1 MMSEEHTW
9 NILGEHFKR
18 KGFVHHQTESFDQ
31 FINVGIHKIITEE
44 PEIVLN
50 SKNGK
55 NPGSYTSY
63 KVSFSNV
70 YVPNPTVTEDTRV
83 LRGFFPAEARQRDL
97 TYDSPIYATV
107 TETLEIDGKEPET
120 NQHVR
125 VVLGRIPIML
135 RSSKCYLT
143 DMTPE
148 ERIQAGECKHDQGGY
163 FLIRGKERV
172 LVSQLRGVY
181 NTPLVYEQRSGD
193 KYSFSCEMRSMS
205 EETGHS
211 VLISA
216 VIGVDDRTLSFS
228 LPYIKDYIPMGVV
241 FKAMGYRTEQFADL
255 IGLSCEK
262 TKKYISLI
270 INDSFFVE
278 EKDDGFVLF
287 VFENQKK
294 VADSLQVDETTADGK
309 RRVNDKLKE
318 MWKNENADDWKHKS
332 TKINALKYIGQHT
345 NHPIKESERK
355 DYAEQVVECEIF
367 PHMGVTSTIKEKAYL
382 LGHMIH
388 KLLATRLGIRKPDDR
403 DNYINKR
410 VESPGVLCHELF
422 RQLFKK
428 YIGSIIAII
437 EKKKQLPDAM
447 SIIPRLT
454 DITKGFIHC
463 FGTGNWGVPKNSYV
477 RQGVAQI
484 LSRLS
489 YGATLSNLR
498 RVSIPVGKESKNT
511 AIRQINPSQIMYICP
526 VETPEGAP
534 VGIVLNLSLL
544 TRISDRTPTVLVKEV
559 LELCENMSSI
569 KDFKIL
575 NEQTKVFLN
584 GILTGVTEEPNE
596 LVEELKEMRRIKML
610 PWDVSISYDEVD
622 DEVNICSDEGRLLRP
637 VFTVKDDSIMAK
649 ETDGTNWDELVEKGL
664 IIYIDN
670 MEANGSVIA
679 FTQKELSKYKSSYCE
694 ISAAM
699 MLGVMASIIPFP
711 DHSQCIFKDEPVYM
725 ANGTVKKIC
734 DVQVGDEVITF
745 HPETQQQSIT
755 KVSHTYTN
763 KTDKQLFE
771 ITTLSGR
778 KITATFD
785 HRFMTFDG
793 WKRIEEIEVGKTLVG
808 VSTEPKPVSNL
819 VDEYVV
825 LTKEK
830 FIERCLN
837 AQIEEFFV
845 TKYAS
850 EISFPIK
857 STDTNLYIISRL
869 FGFICTKSC
878 YISFSDQGDVILNVL
893 FTDKHSANL
902 FNEDIERL
910 GFKYSKKVVDF
921 HCTEYSGAISAL
933 FIALGCNN
941 IIQEEECKYKRLPD
955 WIKNGSDL
963 VKREFL
969 SGFQGGCGSEIKHIL
984 TNKIIMGVTSK
995 SIKTEYVD
1003 SLMDFMNDIV
1013 ELLRYFNIET
1023 NNITCEKYK
1032 DIMDVSYYISS
1043 TRNNLIK
1050 YFDIVGYRY
1059 NVDKN
1064 RDSGIYVEYL
1074 KYLEKKY
1081 IERFHLD
1088 KEIKSYTDTIH
1099 LDVKNGHKIKKLH
1112 SDKIKLQKGLFSPEE
1127 WRNIIKWK
1135 STTLFIPLESKI
1147 ESLETI
1153 ISDITTE
1160 STNQSFL
1167 CGDTF
1172 CVHNSPRNCYQ
1183 CLDPETLVVMADNTK
1198 KAIKDI
1204 KIGDSVVSVDPI
1216 TCVQTT
1222 TKVINQYV
1230 RETEK
1235 EIITVETE
1243 SGRKITCTVDHP
1255 VLTTDGWKH
1264 AIDAENICVIPQ
1276 QVVYSGGDEDLYITL
1291 PETSVKEKH
1300 INDLTSIGLYPIK
1313 STSLPILARIV
1324 GYLITNG
1331 STSLYDKRPQVKFN
1345 FYSIEDCED
1354 FLKDLHNLGF
1364 SANKLIDVDKITD
1377 VIFEKYGKCKQIIY
1391 NNAFASLLIGLVDGY
1406 VGKRTTQSHH
1416 PLMNWIKNGSMLVKR
1431 EFLSGFQGGNKLT
1444 GVTSTKFLFN
1454 HISLPSRVDYVNSL
1468 LEFMKEIKVLFEEFD
1483 IECSG
1488 PFLIK
1493 KSQHSQSDD
1502 VHLYFK
1508 NTPLN
1513 HINYFEKIGWRY
1525 NIFKYLESLTVYEYQ
1540 KTCQKS
1546 INDIIVERQVIKKYI
1561 EDSMTIRQIS
1571 DKLNK
1576 TYQYISDSIRSIEEN
1591 RDPRIP
1597 NSFESYTEWKRQV
1610 KDRAIFVKI
1619 VSKTRLVKGNMI
1631 ADITTESENH
1641 SFIAGDSF
1649 CVHNSSMGK
1658 QAMSMFALSH
1668 LIRADTVVHVLNN
1681 PHRPLVGTKA
1691 AEMMGF
1697 NEMPSGVNCIVAIAC
1712 YSGFNQEDSVML
1724 NHSAVQRG
1732 LFWATTYKT
1741 HVDEEKKQGYNCEKI
1756 GIPPLNI
1763 RKHDANYGLLDQ
1775 NGIVRLR
1782 HSKWVDEKGQTK
1794 GGGSIFVQKGDVIIG
1809 KISIQSDKS
1818 GNEVITDCSLIIGKG
1833 EEGYIDRIFL
1843 STTPN
1848 GYKLIKIVIRSLR
1861 IPEVGDKFASRA
1873 AQKGTVGM
1881 IYRQEDMPFT
1891 KDGISPDIIINPH
1904 CLAEDHEILTESGF
1918 MNWKEAKDGY
1928 NKGTLRMASYNHKTG
1943 NLVYEFPTAFILND
1957 SKTQEMIKFTDKL
1970 SSKTNVSLLVTDDH
1984 DMFAKCGKIEEN
1996 CPIWD
2001 DYKKIKARELL
2012 SSNKI
2017 DLIKFIGKARSGFKG
2032 NIRDIPFINLLVLNT
2047 REKLFAFCELY
2058 GYWLANG
2065 GCLGFC
2071 GNSLEVTSVKLS
2083 DDEWLRKRFTILE
2096 LVLFTDYTYDTSRSS
2111 IINKN
2116 WRSRWSITNKDWINT
2131 FCSNHNKKSM
2141 ALWVWNLPADLAR
2154 YVLSGLRYVDG
2165 SEKANR
2171 NIIRTECAQFRDEI
2185 IRLTLHSG
2193 YSSYFEI
2200 RNEEINN
2207 RVSWIIFYTNNN
2219 IVSEPV
2225 LNTHTDVKKIEYV
2238 GLTWCVTM
2246 PSGFI
2251 ITRRATRNK
2260 ENIVVKA
2267 SRPIITGQCIPS
2279 RMTIN
2284 QLIESVMGKSCVI
2297 NGKYGDA
2304 TPFTDESKNIAEEAC
2319 KTLGMNGY
2327 ESTGKEILMN
2337 GMTGEPM
2344 GMFFIGPVYY
2354 QRLKH
2359 LVSDKMH
2366 ARATGPITTL
2376 TRQPLEG
2383 RSRDG
2388 GQRFGEMERD
2398 CFCSVPIP
2406 LNCGLSVKIETMEN
2420 KDYSVLSYHEEKKEV
2435 IPSKQS
2441 NFLYKG
2447 ERECVDV
2454 VFQDGRIIRGTD
2466 NHKILTSEN
2475 IWIPIHETKTGIT
2488 QIKTGITNPL
2498 IDVKEEIEKC
2508 ANWKFQAGNTK
2519 LEVTDEESYFR
2530 TLSFARLVGYISAD
2544 GGIYY
2549 ITRTKTYTGVIN
2561 LGHKIDVTSVLE
2573 DLEKFSIIK
2582 QQVFTSKKYYSIR
2595 IPQNFVEDLMAVKGM
2610 IIGTKINQP
2619 AQLPNFITDPSCPL
2633 PIVREFLGGLFGA
2646 DGHTCVLALHRGKR
2660 DLLTSVSFSK
2670 SRIGSQQDSLQKM
2683 MEQLQILLA
2692 RFDIHNVT
2700 IQKAKETTSSKKKVD
2715 SLQENKSYQLTL
2727 HLCIDELPRF
2737 HEKIGFRYCCHK
2749 SQRLEAGASY
2759 KRLRDGVTRQHNWL
2773 VQRVDELTHFSEIK
2787 NQFPEQNVPTKK
2799 AILQAVKD
2807 LNKTETL
2814 LHEYAIPSAHDINDH
2829 LVKGTSFGKFRGKG
2843 FPNAEEYLKDIG
2855 SLDWFLQD
2863 EPVKPEIDSSLCE
2876 DTEDITSVSYG
2887 VNCECEGLPTMNLRV
2902 IDIRPAGVHPVYDI
2916 QVDNT
2921 HTFLANGIVAHNC
2934 MIGHGVS
2941 KFLQERLFLVSDKYQ
2956 VSICNKCGNFATS
2969 KTECQSCET
2978 DQISLVKLPYV
2989 GKLVIQELNAMM
3001 IKTKITAK

>member
-1 MMSEEHTW
+1 MSEEHTW
-9 NILGEHFKR
+9 NILGDHFKR

-241 FKAMGYRTEQFADL
+241 FKAMGYRTDQFADL

-278 EKDDGFVLF
+278 EKDDGFLLF

-294 VADSLQVDETTADGK
+294 VAESLRADETTADGK

-318 MWKNENADDWKHKS
+318 MWKNENPDDWKHKS

-559 LELCENMSSI
+559 LELCENMSSV

-637 VFTVKDDSIMAK
+637 VFTVKDEYITAK
-649 ETDGTNWDELVEKGL
+649 ETDGTNWDDLVERGL
-664 IIYIDN
+664 IVYVDN
-670 MEANGSVIA
+670 MEANGAVIA
-679 FTQKELSKYKSSYCE
+679 FNQKELSKYKSSYCE

-771 ITTLSGR
+771 ITTISGR

-793 WKRIEEIEVGKTLVG
+793 WKRVEEIEVGKTLVG

-819 VDEYVV
+819 VDEYII
-825 LTKEK
+825 LTKDQ
-830 FIERCLN
+830 FIQRCLD
-837 AQIEEFFV
+837 AQIKESFV

-850 EISFPIK
+850 ELSFPIK
-857 STDTNLYIISRL
+857 STDTNLYIVSRL
-869 FGFICTKSC
+869 FGFISTEWC
-878 YISFSDQGDVILNVL
+878 YLGFSDQGDIILNVY
-893 FTDKHSANL
+893 FTDEHSATL
-902 FNEDIERL
+902 FNEDSERL
-910 GFKYSKKVVDF
+910 GFKYKCISDVAKFVEVNESTY
-921 HCTEYSGAISAL
+921 HSTIEYSGTFPAL

-941 IIQEEECKYKRLPD
+941 TIHEGQYKSLPY

-969 SGFQGGCGSEIKHIL
+969 AGFQGGNTLDVDMRPTRHI
-984 TNKIIMGVTSK
+984 TGEEDT
-995 SIKTEYVD
+995 VD
-1003 SLMDFMNDIV
+1003 IVMQFMNDIV
-1013 ELLRYFNIET
+1013 QLLRYFKIKT
-1023 NNITCEKYK
+1023 SDAKYE
-1032 DIMDVSYYISS
+1032 DEFVSYQICDSS
-1043 TRNNLIK
+1043 HNLIE

-1059 NVDKN
+1059 DLRKN
-1064 RDSGIYVEYL
+1064 INSGFYVEYL
-1074 KYLEKKY
+1074 KHLEN
-1081 IERFHLD
+1081 
-1088 KEIKSYTDTIH
+1088 KSQY
-1099 LDVKNGHKIKKLH
+1099 
-1112 SDKIKLQKGLFSPEE
+1112 DKIGLED
-1127 WRNIIKWK
+1127 WVNIVKWK

-1172 CVHNSPRNCYQ
+1172 CVHNSPRNAYQ
-1183 CLDPETLVVMADNTK
+1183 
-1198 KAIKDI
+1198 
-1204 KIGDSVVSVDPI
+1204 
-1216 TCVQTT
+1216 
-1222 TKVINQYV
+1222 
-1230 RETEK
+1230 
-1235 EIITVETE
+1235 
-1243 SGRKITCTVDHP
+1243 
-1255 VLTTDGWKH
+1255 
-1264 AIDAENICVIPQ
+1264 
-1276 QVVYSGGDEDLYITL
+1276 
-1291 PETSVKEKH
+1291 
-1300 INDLTSIGLYPIK
+1300 
-1313 STSLPILARIV
+1313 
-1324 GYLITNG
+1324 
-1331 STSLYDKRPQVKFN
+1331 
-1345 FYSIEDCED
+1345 
-1354 FLKDLHNLGF
+1354 
-1364 SANKLIDVDKITD
+1364 
-1377 VIFEKYGKCKQIIY
+1377 
-1391 NNAFASLLIGLVDGY
+1391 
-1406 VGKRTTQSHH
+1406 
-1416 PLMNWIKNGSMLVKR
+1416 
-1431 EFLSGFQGGNKLT
+1431 
-1444 GVTSTKFLFN
+1444 
-1454 HISLPSRVDYVNSL
+1454 
-1468 LEFMKEIKVLFEEFD
+1468 
-1483 IECSG
+1483 
-1488 PFLIK
+1488 
-1493 KSQHSQSDD
+1493 
-1502 VHLYFK
+1502 
-1508 NTPLN
+1508 
-1513 HINYFEKIGWRY
+1513 
-1525 NIFKYLESLTVYEYQ
+1525 
-1540 KTCQKS
+1540 
-1546 INDIIVERQVIKKYI
+1546 
-1561 EDSMTIRQIS
+1561 
-1571 DKLNK
+1571 
-1576 TYQYISDSIRSIEEN
+1576 
-1591 RDPRIP
+1591 
-1597 NSFESYTEWKRQV
+1597 
-1610 KDRAIFVKI
+1610 
-1619 VSKTRLVKGNMI
+1619 
-1631 ADITTESENH
+1631 
-1641 SFIAGDSF
+1641 
-1649 CVHNSSMGK
+1649 SSMGK

-1712 YSGFNQEDSVML
+1712 YTGFNQEDSVML

-1833 EEGYIDRIFL
+1833 EEGYIDRIFV

-1928 NKGTLRMASYNHKTG
+1928 NKGTLRIASYNHKTG
-1943 NLVYEFPTAFILND
+1943 HLVYEFPTAFILND

-1996 CPIWD
+1996 CPIWG
-2001 DYKKIKARELL
+2001 DYKKIKAHELL

-2131 FCSNHNKKSM
+2131 FCFNHNKKSM
-2141 ALWVWNLPADLAR
+2141 AVWVWNLPADLAR
-2154 YVLSGLRYVDG
+2154 YVLSGIRYVDG

-2200 RNEEINN
+2200 RNEEIDN

-2219 IVSEPV
+2219 LVSEPV

-2251 ITRRATRNK
+2251 ITRRASRNK

-2561 LGHKIDVTSVLE
+2561 LGHKIDVTSALE

-2727 HLCIDELPRF
+2727 HICIDDLPMF

-2749 SQRLEAGASY
+2749 SQRLEAGSSY

-2855 SLDWFLQD
+2855 ALDWFLQD

>member
-1 MMSEEHTW
+1 
-9 NILGEHFKR
+9 
-18 KGFVHHQTESFDQ
+18 
-31 FINVGIHKIITEE
+31 
-44 PEIVLN
+44 
-50 SKNGK
+50 
-55 NPGSYTSY
+55 
-63 KVSFSNV
+63 
-70 YVPNPTVTEDTRV
+70 
-83 LRGFFPAEARQRDL
+83 
-97 TYDSPIYATV
+97 
-107 TETLEIDGKEPET
+107 
-120 NQHVR
+120 
-125 VVLGRIPIML
+125 
-135 RSSKCYLT
+135 
-143 DMTPE
+143 
-148 ERIQAGECKHDQGGY
+148 
-163 FLIRGKERV
+163 
-172 LVSQLRGVY
+172 
-181 NTPLVYEQRSGD
+181 
-193 KYSFSCEMRSMS
+193 
-205 EETGHS
+205 
-211 VLISA
+211 
-216 VIGVDDRTLSFS
+216 
-228 LPYIKDYIPMGVV
+228 
-241 FKAMGYRTEQFADL
+241 
-255 IGLSCEK
+255 
-262 TKKYISLI
+262 
-270 INDSFFVE
+270 
-278 EKDDGFVLF
+278 
-287 VFENQKK
+287 
-294 VADSLQVDETTADGK
+294 
-309 RRVNDKLKE
+309 
-318 MWKNENADDWKHKS
+318 
-332 TKINALKYIGQHT
+332 
-345 NHPIKESERK
+345 
-355 DYAEQVVECEIF
+355 
-367 PHMGVTSTIKEKAYL
+367 
-382 LGHMIH
+382 
-388 KLLATRLGIRKPDDR
+388 
-403 DNYINKR
+403 
-410 VESPGVLCHELF
+410 
-422 RQLFKK
+422 
-428 YIGSIIAII
+428 
-437 EKKKQLPDAM
+437 
-447 SIIPRLT
+447 
-454 DITKGFIHC
+454 
-463 FGTGNWGVPKNSYV
+463 
-477 RQGVAQI
+477 
-484 LSRLS
+484 
-489 YGATLSNLR
+489 
-498 RVSIPVGKESKNT
+498 
-511 AIRQINPSQIMYICP
+511 
-526 VETPEGAP
+526 
-534 VGIVLNLSLL
+534 
-544 TRISDRTPTVLVKEV
+544 
-559 LELCENMSSI
+559 
-569 KDFKIL
+569 
-575 NEQTKVFLN
+575 
-584 GILTGVTEEPNE
+584 
-596 LVEELKEMRRIKML
+596 
-610 PWDVSISYDEVD
+610 
-622 DEVNICSDEGRLLRP
+622 
-637 VFTVKDDSIMAK
+637 
-649 ETDGTNWDELVEKGL
+649 
-664 IIYIDN
+664 
-670 MEANGSVIA
+670 
-679 FTQKELSKYKSSYCE
+679 
-694 ISAAM
+694 
-699 MLGVMASIIPFP
+699 
-711 DHSQCIFKDEPVYM
+711 
-725 ANGTVKKIC
+725 
-734 DVQVGDEVITF
+734 
-745 HPETQQQSIT
+745 
-755 KVSHTYTN
+755 
-763 KTDKQLFE
+763 
-771 ITTLSGR
+771 
-778 KITATFD
+778 
-785 HRFMTFDG
+785 
-793 WKRIEEIEVGKTLVG
+793 
-808 VSTEPKPVSNL
+808 
-819 VDEYVV
+819 
-825 LTKEK
+825 
-830 FIERCLN
+830 
-837 AQIEEFFV
+837 
-845 TKYAS
+845 
-850 EISFPIK
+850 
-857 STDTNLYIISRL
+857 
-869 FGFICTKSC
+869 
-878 YISFSDQGDVILNVL
+878 
-893 FTDKHSANL
+893 
-902 FNEDIERL
+902 
-910 GFKYSKKVVDF
+910 
-921 HCTEYSGAISAL
+921 
-933 FIALGCNN
+933 
-941 IIQEEECKYKRLPD
+941 
-955 WIKNGSDL
+955 
-963 VKREFL
+963 
-969 SGFQGGCGSEIKHIL
+969 
-984 TNKIIMGVTSK
+984 
-995 SIKTEYVD
+995 
-1003 SLMDFMNDIV
+1003 
-1013 ELLRYFNIET
+1013 
-1023 NNITCEKYK
+1023 
-1032 DIMDVSYYISS
+1032 
-1043 TRNNLIK
+1043 
-1050 YFDIVGYRY
+1050 
-1059 NVDKN
+1059 
-1064 RDSGIYVEYL
+1064 
-1074 KYLEKKY
+1074 
-1081 IERFHLD
+1081 
-1088 KEIKSYTDTIH
+1088 
-1099 LDVKNGHKIKKLH
+1099 
-1112 SDKIKLQKGLFSPEE
+1112 
-1127 WRNIIKWK
+1127 
-1135 STTLFIPLESKI
+1135 
-1147 ESLETI
+1147 
-1153 ISDITTE
+1153 
-1160 STNQSFL
+1160 
-1167 CGDTF
+1167 
-1172 CVHNSPRNCYQ
+1172 
-1183 CLDPETLVVMADNTK
+1183 
-1198 KAIKDI
+1198 
-1204 KIGDSVVSVDPI
+1204 
-1216 TCVQTT
+1216 
-1222 TKVINQYV
+1222 
-1230 RETEK
+1230 
-1235 EIITVETE
+1235 
-1243 SGRKITCTVDHP
+1243 
-1255 VLTTDGWKH
+1255 
-1264 AIDAENICVIPQ
+1264 
-1276 QVVYSGGDEDLYITL
+1276 
-1291 PETSVKEKH
+1291 
-1300 INDLTSIGLYPIK
+1300 
-1313 STSLPILARIV
+1313 
-1324 GYLITNG
+1324 
-1331 STSLYDKRPQVKFN
+1331 
-1345 FYSIEDCED
+1345 
-1354 FLKDLHNLGF
+1354 
-1364 SANKLIDVDKITD
+1364 
-1377 VIFEKYGKCKQIIY
+1377 
-1391 NNAFASLLIGLVDGY
+1391 
-1406 VGKRTTQSHH
+1406 
-1416 PLMNWIKNGSMLVKR
+1416 
-1431 EFLSGFQGGNKLT
+1431 
-1444 GVTSTKFLFN
+1444 
-1454 HISLPSRVDYVNSL
+1454 
-1468 LEFMKEIKVLFEEFD
+1468 
-1483 IECSG
+1483 
-1488 PFLIK
+1488 
-1493 KSQHSQSDD
+1493 
-1502 VHLYFK
+1502 
-1508 NTPLN
+1508 
-1513 HINYFEKIGWRY
+1513 
-1525 NIFKYLESLTVYEYQ
+1525 
-1540 KTCQKS
+1540 
-1546 INDIIVERQVIKKYI
+1546 
-1561 EDSMTIRQIS
+1561 
-1571 DKLNK
+1571 
-1576 TYQYISDSIRSIEEN
+1576 
-1591 RDPRIP
+1591 
-1597 NSFESYTEWKRQV
+1597 
-1610 KDRAIFVKI
+1610 
-1619 VSKTRLVKGNMI
+1619 
-1631 ADITTESENH
+1631 
-1641 SFIAGDSF
+1641 
-1649 CVHNSSMGK
+1649 MGK

-1712 YSGFNQEDSVML
+1712 YTGFNQEDSVML

-1928 NKGTLRMASYNHKTG
+1928 NKGTLRIASYNHKTG
-1943 NLVYEFPTAFILND
+1943 HLVYEFPTAFILND

-1970 SSKTNVSLLVTDDH
+1970 SSKNNVSLLVTDDH

-2001 DYKKIKARELL
+2001 DYKKIKAHELL

-2131 FCSNHNKKSM
+2131 FCCNHNKKSM

-2225 LNTHTDVKKIEYV
+2225 LNTHTDVKKTEYV

-2498 IDVKEEIEKC
+2498 IDVKEEIEQC

-2561 LGHKIDVTSVLE
+2561 LGHKIDVTSALE

-2683 MEQLQILLA
+2683 MEQLQTLLA

-2727 HLCIDELPRF
+2727 HICIDDLPMF

-2855 SLDWFLQD
+2855 ALDWFLQD
-2863 EPVKPEIDSSLCE
+2863 EPVKPEIDYSLCE

>member
-1 MMSEEHTW
+1 MSEEHTW
-9 NILGEHFKR
+9 NILGDHFKR

-148 ERIQAGECKHDQGGY
+148 ERIQAGECKYDQGGY

-278 EKDDGFVLF
+278 EKDDGFALF

-294 VADSLQVDETTADGK
+294 VAESLQVDETTADGK

-318 MWKNENADDWKHKS
+318 MWKNENAVDWKHKS

-819 VDEYVV
+819 VDEYII
-825 LTKEK
+825 LTEEQ

-837 AQIEEFFV
+837 AQIKESFV
-845 TKYAS
+845 KKYAS

-869 FGFICTKSC
+869 FGFISTEWC
-878 YISFSDQGDVILNVL
+878 YLGFSDQGDVILNVY
-893 FTDKHSANL
+893 FTDEHSVSL
-902 FNEDIERL
+902 FNQDAQRL
-910 GFKYSKKVVDF
+910 GFKYKCISDVAKFVDLYESTY
-921 HCTEYSGAISAL
+921 HSTIEYSGSFPSL

-941 IIQEEECKYKRLPD
+941 TIQKGTYKTLPY
-955 WIKNGSDL
+955 WIKNASDL

-969 SGFQGGCGSEIKHIL
+969 AGFQGGCVS
-984 TNKIIMGVTSK
+984 KITSHT
-995 SIKTEYVD
+995 STLIQKTD
-1003 SLMDFMNDIV
+1003 SVIEFMNDIV
-1013 ELLRYFNIET
+1013 ELLRYFKIET
-1023 NNITCEKYK
+1023 SNAKCNDNRKT
-1032 DIMDVSYYISS
+1032 VSYQICDLS
-1043 TRNNLIK
+1043 NNLIE
-1050 YFDIVGYRY
+1050 YFNIVGYRY
-1059 NVDKN
+1059 NVNKN
-1064 RDSGIYVEYL
+1064 IEIGIYVEYL
-1074 KYLEKKY
+1074 KYLDNN
-1081 IERFHLD
+1081 LQD
-1088 KEIKSYTDTIH
+1088 
-1099 LDVKNGHKIKKLH
+1099 N
-1112 SDKIKLQKGLFSPEE
+1112 KIKLLE
-1127 WRNIIKWK
+1127 WQNLVKWK

-1183 CLDPETLVVMADNTK
+1183 
-1198 KAIKDI
+1198 
-1204 KIGDSVVSVDPI
+1204 
-1216 TCVQTT
+1216 
-1222 TKVINQYV
+1222 
-1230 RETEK
+1230 
-1235 EIITVETE
+1235 
-1243 SGRKITCTVDHP
+1243 
-1255 VLTTDGWKH
+1255 
-1264 AIDAENICVIPQ
+1264 
-1276 QVVYSGGDEDLYITL
+1276 
-1291 PETSVKEKH
+1291 
-1300 INDLTSIGLYPIK
+1300 
-1313 STSLPILARIV
+1313 
-1324 GYLITNG
+1324 
-1331 STSLYDKRPQVKFN
+1331 
-1345 FYSIEDCED
+1345 
-1354 FLKDLHNLGF
+1354 
-1364 SANKLIDVDKITD
+1364 
-1377 VIFEKYGKCKQIIY
+1377 
-1391 NNAFASLLIGLVDGY
+1391 
-1406 VGKRTTQSHH
+1406 
-1416 PLMNWIKNGSMLVKR
+1416 
-1431 EFLSGFQGGNKLT
+1431 
-1444 GVTSTKFLFN
+1444 
-1454 HISLPSRVDYVNSL
+1454 
-1468 LEFMKEIKVLFEEFD
+1468 
-1483 IECSG
+1483 
-1488 PFLIK
+1488 
-1493 KSQHSQSDD
+1493 
-1502 VHLYFK
+1502 
-1508 NTPLN
+1508 
-1513 HINYFEKIGWRY
+1513 
-1525 NIFKYLESLTVYEYQ
+1525 
-1540 KTCQKS
+1540 
-1546 INDIIVERQVIKKYI
+1546 
-1561 EDSMTIRQIS
+1561 
-1571 DKLNK
+1571 
-1576 TYQYISDSIRSIEEN
+1576 
-1591 RDPRIP
+1591 
-1597 NSFESYTEWKRQV
+1597 
-1610 KDRAIFVKI
+1610 
-1619 VSKTRLVKGNMI
+1619 
-1631 ADITTESENH
+1631 
-1641 SFIAGDSF
+1641 
-1649 CVHNSSMGK
+1649 SSMGK

-1712 YSGFNQEDSVML
+1712 YTGFNQEDSVML

-1782 HSKWVDEKGQTK
+1782 HSKWIDEKGQTK

-1928 NKGTLRMASYNHKTG
+1928 NKGTLRIASYNHKTG

-1970 SSKTNVSLLVTDDH
+1970 SSKNNVSLLVTDDH

-2001 DYKKIKARELL
+2001 DYKKIKAHELL

-2032 NIRDIPFINLLVLNT
+2032 NITDIPFINLLVLNT

-2475 IWIPIHETKTGIT
+2475 IWIPIHETKTDIT

-2700 IQKAKETTSSKKKVD
+2700 IQKAKETTSSKKKVN

-2773 VQRVDELTHFSEIK
+2773 VQRVDELTNFSEIK

-2855 SLDWFLQD
+2855 ALDWFLQD

-2887 VNCECEGLPTMNLRV
+2887 VNCEREGLPTMNLRV

>member
-1 MMSEEHTW
+1 MSEEHTW
-9 NILGEHFKR
+9 NILGDHFKR

-97 TYDSPIYATV
+97 TYDAPIYATV

-148 ERIQAGECKHDQGGY
+148 ERIQAGECKYDQGGY

-278 EKDDGFVLF
+278 EKEDGFVLF

-294 VADSLQVDETTADGK
+294 VAESLQVDETTADGK

-544 TRISDRTPTVLVKEV
+544 TRISDRTPTFLVKEV

-569 KDFKIL
+569 RDFNVLK
-575 NEQTKVFLN
+575 EQTKVFLN
-584 GILTGVTEEPNE
+584 GILTGMTEEPNE

-637 VFTVKDDSIMAK
+637 VFKVKDESIIAK
-649 ETDGTNWDELVEKGL
+649 ETDGTNWDDLVEKGL

-679 FTQKELSKYKSSYCE
+679 FNQKELTKYKSSYCE

-711 DHSQCIFKDEPVYM
+711 DHSQCIFINEPVYM

-734 DVQVGDEVITF
+734 EVQVGDEVITF

-771 ITTLSGR
+771 ITTISGR

-793 WKRIEEIEVGKTLVG
+793 WKRVEEIEVGKTLVG

-819 VDEYVV
+819 VDSYVI
-825 LTKEK
+825 LTKEQ
-830 FIERCLN
+830 FIERCLDS
-837 AQIEEFFV
+837 QIKESFV
-845 TKYAS
+845 IKYAS
-850 EISFPIK
+850 ELSFPIK
-857 STDTNLYIISRL
+857 STDTNLYIVSRL
-869 FGFICTKSC
+869 FGFISTEWCFLG
-878 YISFSDQGDVILNVL
+878 FSDQGDVILNVY
-893 FTDKHSANL
+893 FIDEHSAVL
-902 FNEDIERL
+902 FNEDVERL
-910 GFKYSKKVVDF
+910 GFKYKSISDVANFVGVYESTY
-921 HCTEYSGAISAL
+921 HSTIEYSGAFPAM
-933 FIALGCNN
+933 FIALGCLYTKKSM
-941 IIQEEECKYKRLPD
+941 QSYKPLPN

-969 SGFQGGCGSEIKHIL
+969 AGFQGGNGSKIKFDSNNL
-984 TNKIIMGVTSK
+984 DMSPTSTLMQ
-995 SIKTEYVD
+995 KTDIVIE
-1003 SLMDFMNDIV
+1003 FMNDIV
-1013 ELLRYFNIET
+1013 ELLRYFKIET
-1023 NNITCEKYK
+1023 SNAKCDDNRKT
-1032 DIMDVSYYISS
+1032 VSYQISVLS
-1043 TRNNLIK
+1043 NNLIR
-1050 YFDIVGYRY
+1050 YFNIVGYRY
-1059 NVDKN
+1059 NVNKN
-1064 RDSGIYVEYL
+1064 IENGIYVEYL
-1074 KYLEKKY
+1074 KYLE
-1081 IERFHLD
+1081 
-1088 KEIKSYTDTIH
+1088 
-1099 LDVKNGHKIKKLH
+1099 NKLED
-1112 SDKIKLQKGLFSPEE
+1112 DKIGLLSAEE
-1127 WRNIIKWK
+1127 WRNLVKWK

-1147 ESLETI
+1147 ESLETM

-1172 CVHNSPRNCYQ
+1172 CVHNSPRNAYQ
-1183 CLDPETLVVMADNTK
+1183 
-1198 KAIKDI
+1198 
-1204 KIGDSVVSVDPI
+1204 
-1216 TCVQTT
+1216 
-1222 TKVINQYV
+1222 
-1230 RETEK
+1230 
-1235 EIITVETE
+1235 
-1243 SGRKITCTVDHP
+1243 
-1255 VLTTDGWKH
+1255 
-1264 AIDAENICVIPQ
+1264 
-1276 QVVYSGGDEDLYITL
+1276 
-1291 PETSVKEKH
+1291 
-1300 INDLTSIGLYPIK
+1300 
-1313 STSLPILARIV
+1313 
-1324 GYLITNG
+1324 
-1331 STSLYDKRPQVKFN
+1331 
-1345 FYSIEDCED
+1345 
-1354 FLKDLHNLGF
+1354 
-1364 SANKLIDVDKITD
+1364 
-1377 VIFEKYGKCKQIIY
+1377 
-1391 NNAFASLLIGLVDGY
+1391 
-1406 VGKRTTQSHH
+1406 
-1416 PLMNWIKNGSMLVKR
+1416 
-1431 EFLSGFQGGNKLT
+1431 
-1444 GVTSTKFLFN
+1444 
-1454 HISLPSRVDYVNSL
+1454 
-1468 LEFMKEIKVLFEEFD
+1468 
-1483 IECSG
+1483 
-1488 PFLIK
+1488 
-1493 KSQHSQSDD
+1493 
-1502 VHLYFK
+1502 
-1508 NTPLN
+1508 
-1513 HINYFEKIGWRY
+1513 
-1525 NIFKYLESLTVYEYQ
+1525 
-1540 KTCQKS
+1540 
-1546 INDIIVERQVIKKYI
+1546 
-1561 EDSMTIRQIS
+1561 
-1571 DKLNK
+1571 
-1576 TYQYISDSIRSIEEN
+1576 
-1591 RDPRIP
+1591 
-1597 NSFESYTEWKRQV
+1597 
-1610 KDRAIFVKI
+1610 
-1619 VSKTRLVKGNMI
+1619 
-1631 ADITTESENH
+1631 
-1641 SFIAGDSF
+1641 
-1649 CVHNSSMGK
+1649 SSMGK

-1712 YSGFNQEDSVML
+1712 YTGFNQEDSVML

-1928 NKGTLRMASYNHKTG
+1928 NKGTLRIASYNHKTG
-1943 NLVYEFPTAFILND
+1943 HLVYEFPTAFILND

-1970 SSKTNVSLLVTDDH
+1970 SSKTNVSLLVTNDH
-1984 DMFAKCGKIEEN
+1984 DMFAKCGKIQEN
-1996 CPIWD
+1996 FPIWGD

-2032 NIRDIPFINLLVLNT
+2032 NIRNIPFINLLVLNT

-2131 FCSNHNKKSM
+2131 FCSNNNKKSM

-2154 YVLSGLRYVDG
+2154 YILSGLRYVDG

-2219 IVSEPV
+2219 LVSEPV

-2251 ITRRATRNK
+2251 ITRRASRNK

-2398 CFCSVPIP
+2398 CGDYRSPIP
-2406 LNCGLSVKIETMEN
+2406 LNCGLSVELGTMEN
-2420 KDYSVLSYHEEKKEV
+2420 KNYIVLSYHEEKQQIITSV
-2435 IPSKQS
+2435 QS
-2441 NFLYKG
+2441 NFLSKG

-2454 VFQDGRIIRGTD
+2454 VFQDGRTIRFTD
-2466 NHKILTSEN
+2466 NHKMLTSEN
-2475 IWIPIHETKTGIT
+2475 VWVPICEMVKGIT
-2488 QIKTGITNPL
+2488 QLKTGITNPL
-2498 IDVKEEIEKC
+2498 IIVKEEIEKC
-2508 ANWKFQAGNTK
+2508 SNWKFQAGDTRLK
-2519 LEVTDEESYFR
+2519 VKDEESYFQA
-2530 TLSFARLVGYISAD
+2530 LSFARLVGYFCAD
-2544 GGIYY
+2544 GGIY
-2549 ITRTKTYTGVIN
+2549 RSGKTYNGILN
-2561 LGHKIDVTSVLE
+2561 LGHKIDVSSALE
-2573 DLEKFSIIK
+2573 DLGKFTMIT
-2582 QQVFTSKKYYSIR
+2582 QENFTKKNYYCIR
-2595 IPQNFVEDLMAVKGM
+2595 IPQDFVSDLMKIEGM
-2610 IIGTKINQP
+2610 LVGKKINQP
-2619 AQLPNFITDPSCPL
+2619 ALLPTFITDPDCPL
-2633 PIVREFLGGLFGA
+2633 PIVREFLGGLFGG
-2646 DGHTCVLALHRGKR
+2646 DGHTCVLAFHRGKR

-2670 SRIGSQQDSLQKM
+2670 SKSGSQLESLEKM
-2683 MEQLQILLA
+2683 MEQLQTLLA

-2727 HLCIDELPRF
+2727 HICIDDLPMF

-2749 SQRLEAGASY
+2749 SQLLEAGASY

-2773 VQRVDELTHFSEIK
+2773 VDRVDELTNFSKIK
-2787 NQFPEQNVPTKK
+2787 KEFPNKNVPTKK
-2799 AILQAVKD
+2799 AIQDAVKE
-2807 LNKTETL
+2807 LTEKEVL
-2814 LHEYAIPSAHDINDH
+2814 LHEYAIPSTHDITDH
-2829 LVKGTSFGKFRGKG
+2829 LVKGTKFGNFRGKG

-2855 SLDWFLQD
+2855 ALDWFLQD
-2863 EPVKPEIDSSLCE
+2863 EPVKAGEADESPPCDNTKEYNNLE
-2876 DTEDITSVSYG
+2876 DLSVSYG
-2887 VNCECEGLPTMNLRV
+2887 VNRKCEGLPTMNLRV

-2916 QVDNT
+2916 QVDET

>member
-9 NILGEHFKR
+9 NILGDHFKR

-31 FINVGIHKIITEE
+31 FINVGINKIITEE

-70 YVPNPTVTEDTRV
+70 YVPYPTVTEDTRV
-83 LRGFFPAEARQRDL
+83 LRGFLPAEARQRDL
-97 TYDSPIYATV
+97 TYDAPIYATI

-120 NQHVR
+120 NQYVR

-143 DMTPE
+143 NMTPE

-181 NTPLVYEQRSGD
+181 NIPLVLEQRPGD
-193 KYSFSCEMRSMS
+193 KYSFICEMRSMS
-205 EETGHS
+205 EENGHS

-216 VIGVDDRTLSFS
+216 VLGVDDRTLSFS

-241 FKAMGYRTEQFADL
+241 FKAMGYHVDQFSDL

-262 TKKYISLI
+262 TKKYIRLI

-278 EKDDGFVLF
+278 EKEDGYSLF

-294 VADSLQVDETTADGK
+294 VAESLQVDETSTEGK

-318 MWKNENADDWKHKS
+318 MWKNEIPDVWKHKS
-332 TKINALKYIGQHT
+332 TQNNAIKYIGQHA

-355 DYAEQVVECEIF
+355 DYGEQVVECEIF
-367 PHMGVTSTIKEKAYL
+367 PHMGLTSTFKEKAYL

-388 KLLATRLGIRKPDDR
+388 KLLATRLGFRKPDDR

-410 VESPGVLCHELF
+410 VESPGILCHELF

-428 YIGSIIAII
+428 YIGSIIATI
-437 EKKKQLPDAM
+437 EKKKQLPDVM

-544 TRISDRTPTVLVKEV
+544 TRISNRTPTVLVKEV
-559 LELCENMSSI
+559 LEICKYMSPIS
-569 KDFKIL
+569 DFNVL

-637 VFTVKDDSIMAK
+637 VFKVQDDCIMAK
-649 ETDGTNWDELVEKGL
+649 ETDGVNWDELVEKGL
-664 IIYIDN
+664 IVYIDN

-679 FTQKELSKYKSSYCE
+679 FNQKELSEYKSSYCE

-819 VDEYVV
+819 VDEYII
-825 LTKEK
+825 LTKDQ
-830 FIERCLN
+830 FIQKCLD
-837 AQIEEFFV
+837 AQIKESFV

-850 EISFPIK
+850 ELSFPIK
-857 STDTNLYIISRL
+857 STDTNLYIVSRL
-869 FGFICTKSC
+869 FGFISTEWC
-878 YISFSDQGDVILNVL
+878 YIGFSDQGDVIVNVY
-893 FTDKHSANL
+893 FIDEHSAVL
-902 FNEDIERL
+902 FNEDVERL
-910 GFKYSKKVVDF
+910 GFKYKSISDVANFVGVYESTY
-921 HCTEYSGAISAL
+921 HSTIEYSGAFPAL
-933 FIALGCNN
+933 FIALGCLYRKKSM
-941 IIQEEECKYKRLPD
+941 QSYKPLPN

-969 SGFQGGCGSEIKHIL
+969 AGFQGGCGS
-984 TNKIIMGVTSK
+984 KIMSHSNNLDMSPTSTLMQ
-995 SIKTEYVD
+995 KTDIVIE
-1003 SLMDFMNDIV
+1003 FMNDIV
-1013 ELLRYFNIET
+1013 ELLRYFKIET
-1023 NNITCEKYK
+1023 SNAKCDDNRKT
-1032 DIMDVSYYISS
+1032 VSYQISVLS
-1043 TRNNLIK
+1043 NNLIR
-1050 YFDIVGYRY
+1050 YFNIVGYRY
-1059 NVDKN
+1059 NVNKN
-1064 RDSGIYVEYL
+1064 IESGIYVEYL
-1074 KYLEKKY
+1074 KYLE
-1081 IERFHLD
+1081 
-1088 KEIKSYTDTIH
+1088 
-1099 LDVKNGHKIKKLH
+1099 NKLED
-1112 SDKIKLQKGLFSPEE
+1112 DKIGLLE
-1127 WRNIIKWK
+1127 WRNLVKWK

-1204 KIGDSVVSVDPI
+1204 KIGDSVVSVDPM
-1216 TCVQTT
+1216 TCVQSTT
-1222 TKVINQYV
+1222 TVTNQYV
-1230 RETEK
+1230 RETDK
-1235 EIITVETE
+1235 EIITIETE
-1243 SGRKITCTVDHP
+1243 SGRKITCTNDHP
-1255 VLTTDGWKH
+1255 ILTTDGWKH

-1276 QVVYSGGDEDLYITL
+1276 QVIYTGGDQDLYITL
-1291 PETSVKEKH
+1291 PETSAKEKH
-1300 INDLTSIGLYPIK
+1300 INDLKSLGLYPIK
-1313 STSLPILARIV
+1313 SRLLPVLARIV
-1324 GYLITNG
+1324 GYLITDG
-1331 STSLYDKRPQVKFN
+1331 SAGLYDKGPQVQFS
-1345 FYSIEDCED
+1345 FGSAEGCED
-1354 FLKDLHNLGF
+1354 FLKDLHGLGF
-1364 SANKLIDVDKITD
+1364 SVNKVIDVSN
-1377 VIFEKYGKCKQIIY
+1377 EKYGKCKQIIY
-1391 NNAFASLLIGLVDGY
+1391 NNAFASLLIGLLDGY
-1406 VGKRTTQSHH
+1406 VGKRTTQKHP
-1416 PLMNWIKNGSMLVKR
+1416 PLMKWIKNGSMLVKR
-1431 EFLSGFQGGNKLT
+1431 EFLSGFQGGDGCKLRANKLAGRKST
-1444 GVTSTKFLFN
+1444 NFVLNSTSLT
-1454 HISLPSRVDYVNSL
+1454 SRLEYVNNL
-1468 LEFMKEIKVLFEEFD
+1468 FEFMKEIKVLFEEFD

-1488 PFLIK
+1488 PLIRK
-1493 KSQHSQSDD
+1493 AHHSDESKT

-1508 NTPLN
+1508 NTRVN

-1525 NIFKYLESLTVYEYQ
+1525 DIFKYVESLPVYEYQ
-1540 KTCQKS
+1540 KTCQKA
-1546 INDIIVERQVIKKYI
+1546 IDDIIVERQVIKKYI

-1576 TYQYISDSIRSIEEN
+1576 TYEYIRDSLKSIKEN

-1619 VSKTRLVKGNMI
+1619 VNKTRWVNKVNGNMI

-1712 YSGFNQEDSVML
+1712 YTGFNQEDSVML

-1741 HVDEEKKQGYNCEKI
+1741 HVDEEKKQGYNSEKI
-1756 GIPPLNI
+1756 GIPPLNV
-1763 RKHDANYGLLDQ
+1763 RKHDANYGLLDK

-1782 HSKWVDEKGQTK
+1782 HSKWIDEKGQTK
-1794 GGGSIFVQKGDVIIG
+1794 GGGALFVQKGDVIIG
-1809 KISIQSDKS
+1809 KTSIQSDKS
-1818 GNEVITDCSLIIGKG
+1818 GNEIMTDCSLIIGKG
-1833 EEGYIDRIFL
+1833 EEGYIDRIFI

-1848 GYKLIKIVIRSLR
+1848 GYKLVKIVIRCLR

-1881 IYRQEDMPFT
+1881 VYKQEDMPFT

-1904 CLAEDHEILTESGF
+1904 CLAQDHEILTEHGF
-1918 MNWKEAKDGY
+1918 MNWKEAKEGY
-1928 NKGTLRMASYNHKTG
+1928 DKGTLRIAGYNHNTG
-1943 NLVYEFPTAFILND
+1943 CLVYEYPTHFILNE
-1957 SKTQEMIKFTDKL
+1957 SKTQEMIEFTHNLNK
-1970 SSKTNVSLLVTDDH
+1970 VSLLVTLDH
-1984 DMFAKCGKIEEN
+1984 DMFAKCGKMNNNLSFWNEKQN
-1996 CPIWD
+1996 R
-2001 DYKKIKARELL
+2001 YKKIKAHELL
-2012 SSNKI
+2012 SS
-2017 DLIKFIGKARSGFKG
+2017 DLIKFTGKAQAGIKG
-2032 NIRDIPFINLLVLNT
+2032 NISFLNSLLLNT
-2047 REKLFAFCELY
+2047 SEKVIAFCELY
-2058 GYWLANG
+2058 GYWLGNG
-2065 GCLGFC
+2065 GSLGFR
-2071 GNSLEVTSVKLS
+2071 GKSIEITSLKIS
-2083 DDEWLRKRFTILE
+2083 DDEWLRKRFNILD
-2096 LVLFTDYTYDTSRSS
+2096 LVLCTDYNYDTSRSS
-2111 IINKN
+2111 ITNKN
-2116 WRSRWSITNKDWINT
+2116 WRSCWSIINKNWIETFFGNYTNNY
-2131 FCSNHNKKSM
+2131 KKLM
-2141 ALWVWNLPADLAR
+2141 APWVWNLPGIFAR
-2154 YVLSGLRYVDG
+2154 CILDGLCYIDG
-2165 SEKANR
+2165 SKKANC
-2171 NIIRTECAQFRDEI
+2171 NVIFTECAEFRDEI
-2185 IRLTLHSG
+2185 MRLSLHGG
-2193 YSSYFEI
+2193 YSSYFKIKNQEPH
-2200 RNEEINN
+2200 N
-2207 RVSWIIFYTNNN
+2207 RDIWIISYTNTNV
-2219 IVSEPV
+2219 VSEPV
-2225 LNTHTDVKKIEYV
+2225 LNSYTDVKKIEYT

-2251 ITRRATRNK
+2251 ITRRANRNK

-2284 QLIESVMGKSCVI
+2284 QLIESVIGKSSVI

-2304 TPFTDESKNIAEEAC
+2304 TPFTDESKTIAEEAC
-2319 KTLGMNGY
+2319 KALGMHGY
-2327 ESTGKEILMN
+2327 ESTGKEMLMN
-2337 GMTGEPM
+2337 GMTGEQM

-2366 ARATGPITTL
+2366 ARASGPITTL

-2398 CFCSVPIP
+2398 CAEYHSPIP
-2406 LNCGLSVKIETMEN
+2406 LNCGLSVELGTMEN
-2420 KDYSVLSYHEEKKEV
+2420 KNYTVLSYHEEKQQI
-2435 IPSKQS
+2435 IPSTQS
-2441 NFLYKG
+2441 NFLSKG

-2454 VFQDGRIIRGTD
+2454 VFQDGRTIRFTD
-2466 NHKILTSEN
+2466 NHKMLTNEN
-2475 IWIPIHETKTGIT
+2475 VWVPIHEIVKGVTKL
-2488 QIKTGITNPL
+2488 KTGITNPL
-2498 IDVKEEIEKC
+2498 IIIKEEIEKC
-2508 ANWKFQAGNTK
+2508 ANWNFQAGYTK
-2519 LEVTDEESYFR
+2519 LKIKDEDSYFHA
-2530 TLSFARLVGYISAD
+2530 LSFARLVGYICAD
-2544 GGIYY
+2544 GGIYCSGKKY
-2549 ITRTKTYTGVIN
+2549 RGMIN
-2561 LGHKIDVTSVLE
+2561 LGHEIDVSSALE
-2573 DLEKFSIIK
+2573 DLGKFSMITQENFIEK
-2582 QQVFTSKKYYSIR
+2582 NYYCIR
-2595 IPQNFVEDLMAVKGM
+2595 IPQDFVSDLIKVEGILVGK
-2610 IIGTKINQP
+2610 KINQP
-2619 AQLPNFITDPSCPL
+2619 AQLPTFITDPSCPL
-2633 PIVREFLGGLFGA
+2633 PIVREFLGGLFGG
-2646 DGHTCVLALHRGKR
+2646 DGHTCVLGLHRGKR

-2670 SRIGSQQDSLQKM
+2670 SKCVSQLDSLEEM
-2683 MEQLQILLA
+2683 MKQLQTLLA

-2727 HLCIDELPRF
+2727 HICIDDLPIF
-2737 HEKIGFRYCCHK
+2737 HKKIGFRYCCHK

-2759 KRLRDGVTRQHNWL
+2759 KRLRDVVTRQHNWL

-2799 AILQAVKD
+2799 AIIQAVKD
-2807 LNKTETL
+2807 LNKTEVL
-2814 LHEYAIPSAHDINDH
+2814 IHEYAIPSTHDINDH

-2855 SLDWFLQD
+2855 ALDWFLQD
-2863 EPVKPEIDSSLCE
+2863 EPVKPEIDESPPC
-2876 DTEDITSVSYG
+2876 DNTEEYTNLNVSYG
-2887 VNCECEGLPTMNLRV
+2887 VNRKCEGLPTMNLKV

-2916 QVDNT
+2916 QVDDT

>member
-1 MMSEEHTW
+1 MSEEHTW
-9 NILGEHFKR
+9 NILGDHFKR

-711 DHSQCIFKDEPVYM
+711 DHSQ
-725 ANGTVKKIC
+725 
-734 DVQVGDEVITF
+734 
-745 HPETQQQSIT
+745 
-755 KVSHTYTN
+755 
-763 KTDKQLFE
+763 
-771 ITTLSGR
+771 
-778 KITATFD
+778 
-785 HRFMTFDG
+785 
-793 WKRIEEIEVGKTLVG
+793 
-808 VSTEPKPVSNL
+808 
-819 VDEYVV
+819 
-825 LTKEK
+825 
-830 FIERCLN
+830 
-837 AQIEEFFV
+837 
-845 TKYAS
+845 
-850 EISFPIK
+850 
-857 STDTNLYIISRL
+857 
-869 FGFICTKSC
+869 
-878 YISFSDQGDVILNVL
+878 
-893 FTDKHSANL
+893 
-902 FNEDIERL
+902 
-910 GFKYSKKVVDF
+910 
-921 HCTEYSGAISAL
+921 
-933 FIALGCNN
+933 
-941 IIQEEECKYKRLPD
+941 
-955 WIKNGSDL
+955 
-963 VKREFL
+963 
-969 SGFQGGCGSEIKHIL
+969 
-984 TNKIIMGVTSK
+984 
-995 SIKTEYVD
+995 
-1003 SLMDFMNDIV
+1003 
-1013 ELLRYFNIET
+1013 
-1023 NNITCEKYK
+1023 
-1032 DIMDVSYYISS
+1032 
-1043 TRNNLIK
+1043 
-1050 YFDIVGYRY
+1050 
-1059 NVDKN
+1059 
-1064 RDSGIYVEYL
+1064 
-1074 KYLEKKY
+1074 
-1081 IERFHLD
+1081 
-1088 KEIKSYTDTIH
+1088 
-1099 LDVKNGHKIKKLH
+1099 
-1112 SDKIKLQKGLFSPEE
+1112 
-1127 WRNIIKWK
+1127 
-1135 STTLFIPLESKI
+1135 
-1147 ESLETI
+1147 
-1153 ISDITTE
+1153 
-1160 STNQSFL
+1160 
-1167 CGDTF
+1167 
-1172 CVHNSPRNCYQ
+1172 SPRNCYQ

-1198 KAIKDI
+1198 KAMKDI

-1216 TCVQTT
+1216 TCVQST

-1235 EIITVETE
+1235 EIITIETE

-1276 QVVYSGGDEDLYITL
+1276 QVVYSGCDEDLYITL

-1345 FYSIEDCED
+1345 FYSIEDCEN

-1406 VGKRTTQSHH
+1406 VGKRTTQSHP

-1540 KTCQKS
+1540 KTCQKA
-1546 INDIIVERQVIKKYI
+1546 IDDIIVERQVIKKYI

-1571 DKLNK
+1571 NILNK

-1597 NSFESYTEWKRQV
+1597 NSFESWKRQV

-1619 VSKTRLVKGNMI
+1619 VSKTRLVNKVKGNMI

-1712 YSGFNQEDSVML
+1712 YTGFNQEDSVML

-1928 NKGTLRMASYNHKTG
+1928 NKGTLRIASYNHKTG
-1943 NLVYEFPTAFILND
+1943 HLVYEFPTAFILND

-1970 SSKTNVSLLVTDDH
+1970 SSKNNVSLLVTDDH

-2001 DYKKIKARELL
+2001 DYKKIKAHELL

-2131 FCSNHNKKSM
+2131 FCCNHNKKSM

-2225 LNTHTDVKKIEYV
+2225 LNTHTDVKKTEYV

-2561 LGHKIDVTSVLE
+2561 LGHKIDVTSALE

-2683 MEQLQILLA
+2683 MEQLQTLLA

-2727 HLCIDELPRF
+2727 HICIDDLPMF

-2855 SLDWFLQD
+2855 ALDWFLQD
-2863 EPVKPEIDSSLCE
+2863 EPVKPEIDYSLCE

>member
-1 MMSEEHTW
+1 MSEEHTW
-9 NILGEHFKR
+9 NILGDHFKR

-148 ERIQAGECKHDQGGY
+148 ERIQAGECKYDQGGY

-278 EKDDGFVLF
+278 EKDDGFALF

-294 VADSLQVDETTADGK
+294 VAESLQVDETTADGK

-318 MWKNENADDWKHKS
+318 MWKNENAVDWKHKS

-819 VDEYVV
+819 VDEYII
-825 LTKEK
+825 LTEEQ

-837 AQIEEFFV
+837 AQIKESFV
-845 TKYAS
+845 KKYAS

-869 FGFICTKSC
+869 FGFISTEWC
-878 YISFSDQGDVILNVL
+878 YLGFSDQGDVILNVY
-893 FTDKHSANL
+893 FTDEHSVSL
-902 FNEDIERL
+902 FNQDAQRL
-910 GFKYSKKVVDF
+910 GFKYKCISDVAKFVDLYESTY
-921 HCTEYSGAISAL
+921 HSTIEYSGSFPSL

-941 IIQEEECKYKRLPD
+941 TIQKGTYKTLPY
-955 WIKNGSDL
+955 WIKNASDL

-969 SGFQGGCGSEIKHIL
+969 AGFQGGCVS
-984 TNKIIMGVTSK
+984 KITSHT
-995 SIKTEYVD
+995 STLIQKTD
-1003 SLMDFMNDIV
+1003 SVIEFMNDIV
-1013 ELLRYFNIET
+1013 ELLRYFKIET
-1023 NNITCEKYK
+1023 SNAKCNDNRKT
-1032 DIMDVSYYISS
+1032 VSYQICDLS
-1043 TRNNLIK
+1043 NNLIE
-1050 YFDIVGYRY
+1050 YFNIVGYRY
-1059 NVDKN
+1059 NVNKN
-1064 RDSGIYVEYL
+1064 IEIGIYVEYL
-1074 KYLEKKY
+1074 KYLDNN
-1081 IERFHLD
+1081 LQD
-1088 KEIKSYTDTIH
+1088 
-1099 LDVKNGHKIKKLH
+1099 N
-1112 SDKIKLQKGLFSPEE
+1112 KIKLLE
-1127 WRNIIKWK
+1127 WQNLVKWK

-1183 CLDPETLVVMADNTK
+1183 
-1198 KAIKDI
+1198 
-1204 KIGDSVVSVDPI
+1204 
-1216 TCVQTT
+1216 
-1222 TKVINQYV
+1222 
-1230 RETEK
+1230 
-1235 EIITVETE
+1235 
-1243 SGRKITCTVDHP
+1243 
-1255 VLTTDGWKH
+1255 
-1264 AIDAENICVIPQ
+1264 
-1276 QVVYSGGDEDLYITL
+1276 
-1291 PETSVKEKH
+1291 
-1300 INDLTSIGLYPIK
+1300 
-1313 STSLPILARIV
+1313 
-1324 GYLITNG
+1324 
-1331 STSLYDKRPQVKFN
+1331 
-1345 FYSIEDCED
+1345 
-1354 FLKDLHNLGF
+1354 
-1364 SANKLIDVDKITD
+1364 
-1377 VIFEKYGKCKQIIY
+1377 
-1391 NNAFASLLIGLVDGY
+1391 
-1406 VGKRTTQSHH
+1406 
-1416 PLMNWIKNGSMLVKR
+1416 
-1431 EFLSGFQGGNKLT
+1431 
-1444 GVTSTKFLFN
+1444 
-1454 HISLPSRVDYVNSL
+1454 
-1468 LEFMKEIKVLFEEFD
+1468 
-1483 IECSG
+1483 
-1488 PFLIK
+1488 
-1493 KSQHSQSDD
+1493 
-1502 VHLYFK
+1502 
-1508 NTPLN
+1508 
-1513 HINYFEKIGWRY
+1513 
-1525 NIFKYLESLTVYEYQ
+1525 
-1540 KTCQKS
+1540 
-1546 INDIIVERQVIKKYI
+1546 
-1561 EDSMTIRQIS
+1561 
-1571 DKLNK
+1571 
-1576 TYQYISDSIRSIEEN
+1576 
-1591 RDPRIP
+1591 
-1597 NSFESYTEWKRQV
+1597 
-1610 KDRAIFVKI
+1610 
-1619 VSKTRLVKGNMI
+1619 
-1631 ADITTESENH
+1631 
-1641 SFIAGDSF
+1641 
-1649 CVHNSSMGK
+1649 SSMGK

-1712 YSGFNQEDSVML
+1712 YTGFNQEDSVML

-1782 HSKWVDEKGQTK
+1782 HSKWIDEKGQTK

-1928 NKGTLRMASYNHKTG
+1928 NKGTLRIASYNHKTG

-1970 SSKTNVSLLVTDDH
+1970 SSKNNVSLLVTDDH

-2001 DYKKIKARELL
+2001 DYKKIKAHELL

-2032 NIRDIPFINLLVLNT
+2032 NITDIPFINLLVLNT

-2700 IQKAKETTSSKKKVD
+2700 IQKAKETTSSKKKVN

-2773 VQRVDELTHFSEIK
+2773 VQRVDELTNFSEIK

-2855 SLDWFLQD
+2855 ALDWFLQD

>member
-1 MMSEEHTW
+1 MFSEQHTW
-9 NILGEHFKR
+9 NILGDHFKK
-18 KGFVHHQTESFDQ
+18 KGFVHHQIGTFDH
-31 FINVGIHKIITEE
+31 FINVGIHTIITEE
-44 PEIVLN
+44 PEILLN

-55 NPGSYTSY
+55 NPGSFTSY

-70 YVPNPTVTEDTRV
+70 HVPSPTVTEDSRI
-83 LRGFFPAEARQRDL
+83 LRGFYPSEARQRDL

-107 TETLEIDGKEPET
+107 TETLEIDGKEPEI
-120 NQHVR
+120 NQHIR

-135 RSSKCYLT
+135 RSSKCYLSK
-143 DMTPE
+143 MTPE
-148 ERIQAGECKHDQGGY
+148 ETILAGECKYDQGGY
-163 FLIRGKERV
+163 FIVKGKERV
-172 LVSQLRGVY
+172 LISQLRGVY
-181 NTPLVYEQRSGD
+181 NKPLVIEQKPGD
-193 KYSFSCEMRSMS
+193 KYAFSCDMRSMS

-216 VIGVDDRTLSFS
+216 VIGTDDRTLSFY
-228 LPYIKDYIPMGVV
+228 LPYIKDPIPIGVV
-241 FKAMGYRTEQFADL
+241 FKAMGYRSDQFADL
-255 IGLSCEK
+255 IGLSCDKVEK
-262 TKKYISLI
+262 YVRLI

-278 EKDDGFVLF
+278 EQTDGFA
-287 VFENQKK
+287 VFAEETQEIIVKNMGIDESKITPEIKK
-294 VADSLQVDETTADGK
+294 RINE
-309 RRVNDKLKE
+309 KLKD
-318 MWKNENADDWKHKS
+318 MWKIADQLIWKTKS
-332 TKINALKYIGQHT
+332 TRINALKYIGQHT
-345 NHPIKESERK
+345 NHPIKECDRK
-355 DYAEQVVECEIF
+355 DYAEQVVDRDIF
-367 PHMGVTSTIKEKAYL
+367 PHMGVTCTTKEKAYL
-382 LGHMIH
+382 LGHMVH
-388 KLLATRLGIRKPDDR
+388 KLLATFLGFRKADDR

-410 VESPGVLCHELF
+410 IESPGVLCHELF

-428 YIGSIIAII
+428 YIGTIISTI
-437 EKKKQLPDAM
+437 EKKKQLPDVM

-454 DITKGFIHC
+454 DITKGFNHC

-477 RQGVAQI
+477 RPGVAQI

-498 RVSIPVGKESKNT
+498 RVSIPVGKESKNA

-534 VGIVLNLSLL
+534 VGIVLNLSLM
-544 TRISDRTPTVLVKEV
+544 TCISDRTPTVLVKEIV
-559 LELCENMSSI
+559 ELCENMSHI
-569 KDFKIL
+569 GEFDRF

-584 GILTGVTEEPNE
+584 GILLGVSSEPNS
-596 LVEELKEMRRIKML
+596 LVDELKEFRRIKMI
-610 PWDVSISYDEVD
+610 PWDVSISYDSTD
-622 DEVNICSDEGRLLRP
+622 DEINICSDEGRLLRP
-637 VFTVKDDSIMAK
+637 VFKVLNDKLVAEEK
-649 ETDGTNWDELVEKGL
+649 DGTDWDYLVENDK
-664 IIYIDN
+664 IVYIDN

-679 FTQKELSKYKSSYCE
+679 FNEKELVKYKNDYCE
-694 ISAAM
+694 ISPAM

-725 ANGTVKKIC
+725 ANGTVKKIS

-771 ITTLSGR
+771 ITTISGR
-778 KITATFD
+778 KIIATFD

-819 VDEYVV
+819 VDDYVI
-825 LTKEK
+825 LTKEQ

-837 AQIEEFFV
+837 AQIEEYYAI
-845 TKYAS
+845 KYAS

-869 FGFICTKSC
+869 FGFVCTESC
-878 YISFSDQGDVILNVL
+878 YICLSSKDDVRLNVF
-893 FTDKHSANL
+893 FTDKNSSIL
-902 FNEDIERL
+902 FNEDVERL
-910 GFKYSKKVVDF
+910 GFNYSKKEVVDF
-921 HCTEYSGAISAL
+921 YCIEYFGAFAAL
-933 FIALGCNN
+933 FIALSCNN
-941 IIQEEECKYKRLPD
+941 IIQEGQYKRLSYWMQPY
-955 WIKNGSDL
+955 WIKNCSDL

-969 SGFQGGCGSEIKHIL
+969 AGFHGGYGSKIRCNSDNLIHIDMSVT
-984 TNKIIMGVTSK
+984 TNVIQET
-995 SIKTEYVD
+995 D
-1003 SLMDFMNDIV
+1003 SLMEFMNYIV
-1013 ELLRYFNIET
+1013 ELLRYFKIKT
-1023 NNITCEKYK
+1023 SKAKYDK
-1032 DIMDVSYYISS
+1032 DKMTVSYQICDLP
-1043 TRNNLIK
+1043 NNLID
-1050 YFDIVGYRY
+1050 YFNIIGYRY
-1059 NVDKN
+1059 DVNKN
-1064 RDSGIYVEYL
+1064 IESGIYVEYL
-1074 KYLEKKY
+1074 KYLE
-1081 IERFHLD
+1081 
-1088 KEIKSYTDTIH
+1088 
-1099 LDVKNGHKIKKLH
+1099 N
-1112 SDKIKLQKGLFSPEE
+1112 KLQDNKIGLLSPTE
-1127 WRNIIKWK
+1127 WLNLVKWK
-1135 STTLFIPLESKI
+1135 STTLFIPLKSKI

-1235 EIITVETE
+1235 EIINVETE

-1354 FLKDLHNLGF
+1354 FLKDLHELGF
-1364 SANKLIDVDKITD
+1364 SPNKVVDVDKIID
-1377 VIFEKYGKCKQIIY
+1377 VIIKKYGKCKQIIY

-1406 VGKRTTQSHH
+1406 VGKRTTQSYP

-1431 EFLSGFQGGNKLT
+1431 EFVSGFQGGNKLT

-1493 KSQHSQSDD
+1493 KSQHSQSDN

-1508 NTPLN
+1508 NTTLN

-1525 NIFKYLESLTVYEYQ
+1525 NIFKYLESLTLYEYQ
-1540 KTCQKS
+1540 KTCQKA
-1546 INDIIVERQVIKKYI
+1546 IDDIIVERQIIKKYI

-1576 TYQYISDSIRSIEEN
+1576 TYQYISDSVRSIEEN

-1597 NSFESYTEWKRQV
+1597 NSFESWKRQV

-1619 VSKTRLVKGNMI
+1619 VSKTRLVNKVNMI

-1668 LIRADTVVHVLNN
+1668 LIRADTVVHVMNT

-1697 NEMPSGVNCIVAIAC
+1697 NDMPSGVNCIVAIAC
-1712 YSGFNQEDSVML
+1712 YTGFNQEDSVIL
-1724 NHSAVQRG
+1724 NYSAVQRG

-1741 HVDEEKKQGYNCEKI
+1741 HSDEEKKQGYNAERI
-1756 GIPPLNI
+1756 GVPPLDK
-1763 RKHDANYGLLDQ
+1763 RKHDANYGLLDE
-1775 NGIVRLR
+1775 NGVVRVR
-1782 HSKWVDEKGQTK
+1782 QPKWTDKNGVVR
-1794 GGGSIFVQKGDVIIG
+1794 GGGSVYVQKGDVIIG
-1809 KISIQSDKS
+1809 KVSIQSDKC
-1818 GNEVITDCSLIIGKG
+1818 GNEILTDCSMIIGKG
-1833 EEGYIDRIFL
+1833 EDGYIDRIFT
-1843 STTPN
+1843 SITPN
-1848 GYKLIKIVIRSLR
+1848 GYKLIKVVIRSLR

-1881 IYRQEDMPFT
+1881 VYRQEDMPFT
-1891 KDGISPDIIINPH
+1891 QEGIVPDIIINPH
-1904 CLAEDHEILTESGF
+1904 CLAEDHEILTEHGF
-1918 MNWKEAKDGY
+1918 MNWKEAKEGY
-1928 NKGTLRMASYNHKTG
+1928 DQGNLRIAGYDHKTG
-1943 NLVYEFPTAFILND
+1943 HLVYEYPTAFILNE
-1957 SKTQEMIKFTDKL
+1957 SKTQEMIEFTHKGE
-1970 SSKTNVSLLVTDDH
+1970 KISLLVTTDH
-1984 DMFAKCGKIEEN
+1984 DMFVKELES
-1996 CPIWD
+1996 
-2001 DYKKIKARELL
+2001 DYKKVKAHELL
-2012 SSNKI
+2012 SS
-2017 DLIKFIGKARSGFKG
+2017 DVIKFTGKAHSGMEGCIK
-2032 NIRDIPFINLLVLNT
+2032 NIPFLELLYINT
-2047 REKLFAFCELY
+2047 YEKLMAFCELY
-2058 GYWLANG
+2058 GYWLSEG
-2065 GCLGFC
+2065 GSIGFL
-2071 GNSLEVTSVKLS
+2071 GNSLEMYTDKLLH
-2083 DDEWLRKRFTILE
+2083 DEWLRDRFNILG
-2096 LVLFTDYTYDTSRSS
+2096 LVLSDDYTYSVSRSSNMNKYWRSHWS

-2116 WRSRWSITNKDWINT
+2116 WINT
-2131 FCSNHNKKSM
+2131 LSTKKDNKYIKLISE
-2141 ALWVWNLPADLAR
+2141 WVWNLPSSLSSLI
-2154 YVLSGLRYVDG
+2154 LSGIYKKEDCNVILTKCSV
-2165 SEKANR
+2165 
-2171 NIIRTECAQFRDEI
+2171 FRDKI
-2185 IRLTLHSG
+2185 MRLAINCG
-2193 YSSYFEI
+2193 YSSHFEV
-2200 RNEEINN
+2200 ENN
-2207 RVSWIIFYTNNN
+2207 FWKVSYTNT
-2219 IVSEPV
+2219 SEHV
-2225 LNTHTDVKKIEYV
+2225 LNSNNDVKKVQYT

-2246 PSGFI
+2246 PHGFI
-2251 ITRRATRNK
+2251 ITRRSKRDSN
-2260 ENIVVKA
+2260 NIVVEA

-2284 QLIESVMGKSCVI
+2284 QLIESVMGKSCAI
-2297 NGKYGDA
+2297 DGKYGDA
-2304 TPFTDESKNIAEEAC
+2304 TPFTEESKNVTENAC
-2319 KTLGMNGY
+2319 KLLGMNGY

-2337 GMTGEPM
+2337 GMTGEQM

-2366 ARATGPITTL
+2366 ARATGPVTTL

-2398 CFCSVPIP
+2398 CHEYHAPIP
-2406 LNCGLSVKIETMEN
+2406 LNCGLSVEIGTMEN
-2420 KDYSVLSYHEEKKEV
+2420 KNYYVLSYDEQKQQI
-2435 IPSKQS
+2435 IPSTQS
-2441 NFLYKG
+2441 NFLSKG
-2447 ERECVDV
+2447 ERKCVDV
-2454 VFQDGRIIRGTD
+2454 VFQDGRSIRCTD
-2466 NHKILTSEN
+2466 NHKILTSDN
-2475 IWIPIHETKTGIT
+2475 IWIPVSEMIKGNT

-2498 IDVKEEIEKC
+2498 IVVKEEIETV
-2508 ANWKFQAGNTK
+2508 ASWKFQAGNTK
-2519 LEVTDEESYFR
+2519 IEVHDEESYFR
-2530 TLSFARLVGYISAD
+2530 SLSFARFVGYMCAD
-2544 GGIYY
+2544 GGIYQINKNKKY
-2549 ITRTKTYTGVIN
+2549 IGQIN
-2561 LGHKIDVTSVLE
+2561 LGHEIDVSSALE
-2573 DLEKFSIIK
+2573 DLGKFAMITQGNFLDKNHYRINIPEKFVS
-2582 QQVFTSKKYYSIR
+2582 
-2595 IPQNFVEDLMAVKGM
+2595 DLMKIEGILVGK
-2610 IIGTKINQP
+2610 KINQP
-2619 AQLPNFITDPSCPL
+2619 AQLPTFITDPSCPL
-2633 PIVREFLGGLFGA
+2633 PIVREFLGGLFGG
-2646 DGHTCVLALHRGKR
+2646 DGHTCVLGLHRGKR

-2670 SRIGSQQDSLQKM
+2670 SKCGSQLESLEKM
-2683 MEQLQILLA
+2683 MEQLKTLLA
-2692 RFDIHNVT
+2692 RFEIHNVT
-2700 IQKAKETTSSKKKVD
+2700 IQKAKEITSSKKKVD
-2715 SLQENKSYQLTL
+2715 SLEENKSYQLTL
-2727 HLCIDELPRF
+2727 HICIDDLPMF

-2773 VQRVDELTHFSEIK
+2773 VQRVDELTQFSKIK
-2787 NQFPEQNVPTKK
+2787 KEFPNKIVHTKK
-2799 AILQAVKD
+2799 AIQDAIKD
-2807 LNKTETL
+2807 LNKTEAL
-2814 LHEYAIPSAHDINDH
+2814 LHEYAIPSTHDINDH

-2855 SLDWFLQD
+2855 ALDWFLQD
-2863 EPVKPEIDSSLCE
+2863 EPVKSEETSELPHSDDTLVE
-2876 DTEDITSVSYG
+2876 DLSNLNVSYG
-2887 VNCECEGLPTMNLRV
+2887 VNRRSEGLPTMNLRV

-2916 QVDNT
+2916 QVDDT

-2941 KFLQERLFLVSDKYQ
+2941 KFLQERLFIVSDKYQ

-2969 KTECQSCET
+2969 KTECKSCDT
-2978 DQISLVKLPYV
+2978 DQVVSVKLPYV